1 MSRAADDRVFKALAA
16 PVRRALL
23 DALAERPHTT
33 GELCARF
40 PALDRC
46 TVMQHLTVL
55 ERARLI
61 AVRRQGR
68 ERWNHLDPVP
78 IAEIHQRWLARYA
91 ARAVQE
97 AERFTPRPME
107 QPAPVPSASP
117 PAVRRQSPTPG
128 IPEF

>member
-55 ERARLI
+55 ERASLI
-61 AVRRQGR
+61 AVGRHGR
-68 ERWNHLDPVP
+68 ERWNHLDPRP
-78 IAEIHQRWLARYA
+78 IVEIQARWLSRYVD
-91 ARAVQE
+91 RADPL
-97 AERFTPRPME
+97 AERLTPPRP
-107 QPAPVPSASP
+107 APSPRASASP
-117 PAVRRQSPTPG
+117 VRRPASTPA